1 VVNEKKRKSRQYRTL
16 LSVLSSGS
24 TPEARVLLKKYTGE
38 DAFSENDLE
47 DKLAKLYST
56 SNTKLDL
63 EKEFAVIHPHKEF
76 ILKYCMEK
84 QPPIDIN
91 KLNTGNTEIV
101 KQVDIITPPT
111 KEQIENPTEGK
122 ACTCGCQKYANADGD
137 SSGSGISSGTLTLAV
152 LGLVSIVAIAGTIM
166 YLKSNKN

>member
-1 VVNEKKRKSRQYRTL
+1 M
-16 LSVLSSGS
+16 
-24 TPEARVLLKKYTGE
+24 LKKYTGE

-84 QPPIDIN
+84 QPEIDIN
-91 KLNTGNTEIV
+91 KLNQEWRETTKKINKLQDELDKFIKEIFG
-101 KQVDIITPPT
+101 
-111 KEQIENPTEGK
+111 E
-122 ACTCGCQKYANADGD
+122 
-137 SSGSGISSGTLTLAV
+137 
-152 LGLVSIVAIAGTIM
+152 
-166 YLKSNKN
+166 

>member
-84 QPPIDIN
+84 QPDIDIN

-101 KQVDIITPPT
+101 KQVEIITPPT

-137 SSGSGISSGTLTLAV
+137 SGSGMNSANLTLAV

>member
-1 VVNEKKRKSRQYRTL
+1 MANEKKRKTRQYRTL

-24 TPEARVLLKKYTGE
+24 TPEARKLLKVYTGE
-38 DAFSENDLE
+38 DAFSEADLE
-47 DKLAKLYST
+47 EKLAKLYST

-63 EKEFAVIHPHKEF
+63 EKEFAIIHPHKEF

-84 QPPIDIN
+84 PESIDIN
-91 KLNTGNTEIV
+91 KLNPSNTEVV

-122 ACTCGCQKYANADGD
+122 ACSCGCQKYANADGET
-137 SSGSGISSGTLTLAV
+137 SGGGMSSGTLTIAV

-166 YLKSNKN
+166 YLKSNRN

>member
-47 DKLAKLYST
+47 DKLARLYST

-84 QPPIDIN
+84 QAPIDVN

-101 KQVDIITPPT
+101 KQVEIITPPT

-166 YLKSNKN
+166 YLKSNRN